1 MELLDKIKKDA
12 EIMQLI
18 ESSGGVLRAMSY
30 TEHGIRHATYVSNT
44 AGKIL
49 SELEYS
55 ERDVEMA
62 MIAGFLHDVG
72 NVVNR
77 KNHGVTS
84 AILIYGILSRLGLDY
99 KDVNDVVTAVGNH
112 EEYVGEIVSPITAAL
127 VIADKSDA
135 HRTRVTRQTYDPKD
149 IHDRVNFSIKKSFVN
164 VDKEK
169 AVISSRIYMNKSS
182 SVMEYLKIYIDRIV
196 MSEKA
201 ARYLGCEF
209 RLYINDVLINSPKE
223 MVKEDK

>member
-1 MELLDKIKKDA
+1 MEWLDKVKADEEIK
-12 EIMQLI
+12 QLI
-18 ESSGGVLRAMSY
+18 ESSGGVLKAMSY
-30 TEHGIRHATYVSNT
+30 TEHGLRHATYVSNT
-44 AGKIL
+44 SGKIL
-49 SELEYS
+49 AELGYS
-55 ERDVEMA
+55 EHDVELA

-77 KNHGVTS
+77 RNHGSTS
-84 AILIYGILSRLGLDY
+84 AILIYGILKRLGLSY
-99 KDVNDVVTAVGNH
+99 VDVNTVVTAVGNH
-112 EEYVGEIVSPITAAL
+112 EEFIGEIVSPTTAAL

-149 IHDRVNFSIKKSFVN
+149 IHDRVNFSIKKSFVT

-169 AVISSRIYMNKSS
+169 SIISSRIYMNRSS

-201 ARYLGCEF
+201 ANYLGCEF

-223 MVKEDK
+223 MAKDDK

>member
-1 MELLDKIKKDA
+1 MMLDKIKNDP
-12 EIMQLI
+12 EIKQLI
-18 ESSGGVLRAMSY
+18 EASGGVLRAMSY
-30 TEHGIRHATYVSNT
+30 TEHGLRHATYVSNT

-49 SELEYS
+49 SGLGYPEHE
-55 ERDVEMA
+55 VEIA
-62 MIAGFLHDVG
+62 MVAGFLHDVG

-77 KNHGVTS
+77 KNHGMTS
-84 AILIYGILSRLGLDY
+84 AILIYGILSRLGFDY
-99 KDVNDVVTAVGNH
+99 KDVTDVVTAVGNH
-112 EEYVGEIVSPITAAL
+112 EEQIGEIVSTATAAL

-149 IHDRVNFSIKKSFVN
+149 IHDRVNFSIKKSFVT
-164 VDKEK
+164 VDKDR
-169 AVISSRIYMNKSS
+169 AVISSNIYMNNSS

-223 MVKEDK
+223 MIEDK

>member
-1 MELLDKIKKDA
+1 MMLDKIKNDP
-12 EIMQLI
+12 EIKQLI
-18 ESSGGVLRAMSY
+18 EASGGVLRAMSY
-30 TEHGIRHATYVSNT
+30 TEHGLRHATYVSNT

-49 SELEYS
+49 SELGYS
-55 ERDVEMA
+55 EHEVEIA
-62 MIAGFLHDVG
+62 MVAGFLHDVG

-77 KNHGVTS
+77 KNHGMTS
-84 AILIYGILSRLGLDY
+84 AILIYGILSRLGFDY
-99 KDVNDVVTAVGNH
+99 KDVTDVVTAVGNH
-112 EEYVGEIVSPITAAL
+112 EEQIGEIVSTATAAL

-149 IHDRVNFSIKKSFVN
+149 IHDRVNFSIKKSFVT
-164 VDKEK
+164 VDKDR
-169 AVISSRIYMNKSS
+169 AVISSNIYMNNSS

-223 MVKEDK
+223 MIEDK

>member
-1 MELLDKIKKDA
+1 MMLDKIKNDP
-12 EIMQLI
+12 EIKQLI
-18 ESSGGVLRAMSY
+18 EASGGVLRAMSY
-30 TEHGIRHATYVSNT
+30 TEHGLRHATYVSNT

-49 SELEYS
+49 SELGYS
-55 ERDVEMA
+55 EHEVEIA
-62 MIAGFLHDVG
+62 MVAGFLHDVG

-77 KNHGVTS
+77 KNHGATS
-84 AILIYGILSRLGLDY
+84 AILIYGILSRLGFDY
-99 KDVNDVVTAVGNH
+99 KDVTDVVTAVGNH
-112 EEYVGEIVSPITAAL
+112 EEQIGEIVSTATAAL

-149 IHDRVNFSIKKSFVN
+149 IHDRVNFSIKKSFVT
-164 VDKEK
+164 VDKER
-169 AVISSRIYMNKSS
+169 AVISSKIYMNRSS

-223 MVKEDK
+223 MIEDK

>member
-1 MELLDKIKKDA
+1 MKLLELIKNDE
-12 EIMQLI
+12 EIKCLI
-18 ESSGGVLRAMSY
+18 ESSGGVLKAMSY

-44 AGKIL
+44 AGKVL
-49 SELEYS
+49 DGLGYS
-55 ERDVEMA
+55 AHDVELA

-77 KNHGVTS
+77 KGHGITS
-84 AILIYGILSRLGLDY
+84 AILLYDILKRIGLNY
-99 KDVNDVVTAVGNH
+99 TDVNAVVTAVGNH
-112 EEYVGEIVSPITAAL
+112 EEYIGEIVSPVTAAL

-149 IHDRVNFSIKKSFVN
+149 IHDRVNFSIKKSYVT
-164 VDKEK
+164 VDKDN
-169 AVISSRIYMNKSS
+169 AVISSKIYMNDSS

-201 ARYLGCEF
+201 AKYLGCEF

-223 MVKEDK
+223 NC